1 VSRPLDRSCQLPE
14 RGPVDREAGEFW
26 VANPFH
32 MPQNGQNLSAYER
45 KRMYL
50 NHRGGQFMDVS
61 YFSRAD
67 IDSDSRS
74 VVAADFNRDGRV
86 DLLVGSVGGGPL
98 RLFLNEIPPA
108 SNYLRLELTG
118 KTSNRQAIGSR
129 IVIETGETTITRD
142 LFPANGCMG
151 QAPPEALIGVGSV
164 SQVPLLRIRWPT
176 GTWQE
181 FRDLPV
187 NTTVEIEEGNS
198 SPNVRL
204 AAAPER

>member
-1 VSRPLDRSCQLPE
+1 
-14 RGPVDREAGEFW
+14 VDREAGEFW

-50 NHRGGQFMDVS
+50 NHRGGQFMDIS
-61 YFSRAD
+61 FFSRAD

-98 RLFLNEIPPA
+98 RLFLNEIPTA
-108 SNYLRLELTG
+108 SNFVRLELTG
-118 KTSNRQAIGSR
+118 KSSNRQAIGSR
-129 IVIETGETTITRD
+129 IVVETGQGTITRD

-151 QAPPEALIGVGSV
+151 QAPPEALIGVGPV
-164 SQVPLLRIRWPT
+164 SQIPLIKIRWPT
-176 GTWQE
+176 GAWQE
-181 FRDLPV
+181 FRDVPV
-187 NTTVEIEEGNS
+187 NTTVTIEEGKS
-198 SPNVRL
+198 SPSIRV
-204 AAAPER
+204 AAVPAR